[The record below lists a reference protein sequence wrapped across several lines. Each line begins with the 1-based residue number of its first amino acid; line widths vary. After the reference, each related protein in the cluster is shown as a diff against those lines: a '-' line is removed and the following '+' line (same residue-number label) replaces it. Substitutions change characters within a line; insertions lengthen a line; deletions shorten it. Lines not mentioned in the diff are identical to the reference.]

1 MALGAKERWWTGLTK
16 YQWLV
21 LLVAWLG
28 WVFDI
33 ADSAI
38 FNLTKGSIVKE
49 MLGGDAAYK
58 LHGAAVE
65 GQIQMV
71 FIIGWAIG
79 GLLFGV
85 LADRWGR
92 VRTMTL
98 TILLYCVF
106 TGLTAL
112 CRTPEQVAAI
122 RFLTALGI
130 GGEWAAGAS
139 LVAEVFPDRARAGAA
154 ALLQTA
160 AAIGP
165 VLAALANQ
173 AFAGQSWRWLFVVGV
188 APAILTVVIR
198 AKVKE
203 PERWVT
209 TVERK
214 RGSWVEPLRALFAN
228 SRWRKNALLAM
239 VIGLVGIA
247 GAGNL
252 SFWVPNLSDEASRS
266 LGQKVMD
273 EHRSYI
279 TYTMHIGTLLGVL
292 VFPWICERLGRRAA
306 FFAFFAACPLSLW
319 LVLSGK
325 PSFELLIVAVP
336 FLAFFAIGLS
346 AGYGLWLPELF
357 PTAHRAT
364 GCSLAYNT
372 ARIGQAPWPWVTG
385 EIIGK
390 SHGNVAR
397 GVLVAGAMYLVG
409 LVALPF
415 APETKGKP
423 LPEE

>member
-1 MALGAKERWWTGLTK
+1 MANGKVSWWRELSR

-33 ADSAI
+33 ADTAI
-38 FNLTKGSIVKE
+38 FNLVKTPMIKE
-49 MLGGDAAYK
+49 MLGEAGYASR
-58 LHGAAVE
+58 GAAVE
-65 GQIQMV
+65 GEIQMV
-71 FIIGWAIG
+71 FIVGWAIG
-79 GLLFGV
+79 GVAFGL

-98 TILLYCVF
+98 TILLYCLF

-112 CRTPEQVAAI
+112 CQTPEQVAAI

-160 AAIGP
+160 AAFGP

-173 AFAGQSWRWLFVVGV
+173 WLAGESWRWLFVVGV
-188 APAILTVVIR
+188 APALLTVLIR
-198 AKVKE
+198 AKVRE
-203 PERWVT
+203 PERWVAAT
-209 TVERK
+209 SDRK
-214 RGSWVEPLRALFAN
+214 GSWFEPLRALFAAPK
-228 SRWRKNALLAM
+228 WRKHALLAM

-252 SFWVPNLSDEASRS
+252 AFWAPNLAEQASKG
-266 LGQKVMD
+266 LDAAAIAANK
-273 EHRSYI
+273 SYL
-279 TYTMHIGTLLGVL
+279 TYAMHVGTLLGVL
-292 VFPWICERLGRRAA
+292 FFPWLCDALGRKQA
-306 FFAFFAACPLSLW
+306 FMLFFAACPVSLW
-319 LVLSGK
+319 FALSVQPAFSTLLVVMPVLT
-325 PSFELLIVAVP
+325 
-336 FLAFFAIGLS
+336 FFAIGLS

-385 EIIGK
+385 MIIGK
-390 SHGNVAR
+390 EQGNVAR
-397 GVLVAGAMYLVG
+397 GVLVAGGMYLVG
-409 LVALPF
+409 LLALPF

-423 LPEE
+423 LPDG